1 MTLDVLKKRADG
13 YHELS
18 TVMQTID
25 LYDELYADFSHE
37 DIAVT
42 ADFAL
47 PEGSVVYRAA
57 HEYARRTGCGGAHIK
72 IRAHIPEMAGLGG
85 SSADGAGVLRLMQ
98 RRYGAMSEAE
108 LYSLAAELGSD
119 VPFLLH
125 GATALCRGR
134 GERIEPLPDINL
146 CYLIVKPAEGISTRQ
161 LFSALTPP
169 YGEGRS
175 EQAAAAIRAGDT
187 DALAAAVSNGLAKA
201 AEKELGSIAEI
212 KRRLKSAGAL
222 AAEMSGS
229 GSACFGIFETLAQ
242 AQRAAETFCDMA
254 FCHACAGIGNTEQM

>member
-1 MTLDVLKKRADG
+1 
-13 YHELS
+13 
-18 TVMQTID
+18 
-25 LYDELYADFSHE
+25 
-37 DIAVT
+37 
-42 ADFAL
+42 
-47 PEGSVVYRAA
+47 
-57 HEYARRTGCGGAHIK
+57 
-72 IRAHIPEMAGLGG
+72 MAGLGG

-98 RRYGAMSEAE
+98 RRYGAMSGAE

-254 FCHACAGIGNTEQM
+254 FCHTCAGIGNAEQM

>member
-1 MTLDVLKKRADG
+1 MG
-13 YHELS
+13 
-18 TVMQTID
+18 
-25 LYDELYADFSHE
+25 
-37 DIAVT
+37 
-42 ADFAL
+42 
-47 PEGSVVYRAA
+47 
-57 HEYARRTGCGGAHIK
+57 
-72 IRAHIPEMAGLGG
+72 
-85 SSADGAGVLRLMQ
+85 
-98 RRYGAMSEAE
+98 EAE

-201 AEKELGSIAEI
+201 AEKELGCIAEI
-212 KRRLKSAGAL
+212 KRRLKGAGAL

-242 AQRAAETFCDMA
+242 ARRAAETFCDMA
-254 FCHACAGIGNTEQM
+254 FCHACAGIGNAEQM

>member
-1 MTLDVLKKRADG
+1 
-13 YHELS
+13 
-18 TVMQTID
+18 
-25 LYDELYADFSHE
+25 
-37 DIAVT
+37 
-42 ADFAL
+42 
-47 PEGSVVYRAA
+47 
-57 HEYARRTGCGGAHIK
+57 
-72 IRAHIPEMAGLGG
+72 
-85 SSADGAGVLRLMQ
+85 
-98 RRYGAMSEAE
+98 MSGAE

-169 YGEGRS
+169 YDEGRS
-175 EQAAAAIRAGDT
+175 ELAAAAIRAGDM

>member
-1 MTLDVLKKRADG
+1 MNDFAETRTFAKVNLTLDVLKKRADG

-25 LYDELYADFSHE
+25 LYDELYADFAHE

-47 PEGSVVYRAA
+47 PEGSVAYRAA

-146 CYLIVKPAEGISTRQ
+146 CYSKARGGHVH
-161 LFSALTPP
+161 
-169 YGEGRS
+169 
-175 EQAAAAIRAGDT
+175 
-187 DALAAAVSNGLAKA
+187 AAAVFRTHAAIWRGQKRAGSGGNSRWRYGCACGGGIERACKGGRKGAWQHSRNKA
-201 AEKELGSIAEI
+201 AA
-212 KRRLKSAGAL
+212 
-222 AAEMSGS
+222 
-229 GSACFGIFETLAQ
+229 
-242 AQRAAETFCDMA
+242 
-254 FCHACAGIGNTEQM
+254 